1 LPAKQRGAIAD
12 KLRPFIKVETSCP
25 PPNLPLDTEE
35 IDQSPEVEVEEVGRE
50 QVAAALEE
58 ARSSEKPPV
67 LEDYQTS
74 ESTEPSSPVPES
86 PTEQVSREPDP
97 AAHVPIKKLAK
108 KLVDSYKRYSDS
120 LPNFAKLQIA
130 VSAIPLTSSSTQ
142 TSESIDPDPE
152 FYAAASRHQYQLALQ
167 EGQAWSKLVEEQ
179 PDAVQN
185 AEDEFQDLQE
195 RSQLLTDT
203 YQRRNEFPTAQTYED
218 AKSLLVAMGVPC
230 LQSEAPYEGE
240 GLASA
245 IVLAGHADF
254 VVSEDTVSRY

>member
-1 LPAKQRGAIAD
+1 MDLGP
-12 KLRPFIKVETSCP
+12 
-25 PPNLPLDTEE
+25 
-35 IDQSPEVEVEEVGRE
+35 EVEEVVVEGHE
-50 QVAAALEE
+50 QPVAASEAL
-58 ARSSEKPPV
+58 SSEKPPV
-67 LEDYQTS
+67 PEYSQTS
-74 ESTEPSSPVPES
+74 GSTKPSSPIPES
-86 PTEQVSREPDP
+86 PREQASREPVPEPDI
-97 AAHVPIKKLAK
+97 PIKKLAT
-108 KLVDSYKRYSDS
+108 KLVNSYKRYSDS

-142 TSESIDPDPE
+142 TSEPIDPDPE

-195 RSQLLTDT
+195 RSQILTDT

-230 LQSEAPYEGE
+230 VQSEAPYEGE

-254 VVSEDTVSRY
+254 VVSEDTVSECLINI